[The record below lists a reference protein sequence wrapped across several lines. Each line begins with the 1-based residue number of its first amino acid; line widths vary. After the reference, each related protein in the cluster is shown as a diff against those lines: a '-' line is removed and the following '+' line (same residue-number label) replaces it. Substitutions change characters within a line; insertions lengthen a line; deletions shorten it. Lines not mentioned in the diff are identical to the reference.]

1 MEDDMEDDNNPF
13 AVPGVGTPADR
24 VRYTGHLTQLF
35 DAQKANAAK
44 QAEQFNA
51 ARESIRQR
59 RYGAPTTSEQLY
71 ALSAAL
77 LSPRSQPGF
86 AGTMSNLMPALMQT
100 SQLRRSAED
109 QRAEDLMKLEQQQG
123 LAASTAEMQ
132 ALENQLKYGKPLLSE
147 RAPQTTYDPFTQSV
161 VDKSAGTA
169 TRVREVAPPPAP
181 AQLNAGLARLRA
193 YLTSPSATE
202 EGKGQAVMNFATSAN
217 MDPREVLRLLGVK

>member
-1 MEDDMEDDNNPF
+1 MENDMEDDDNPF

-24 VRYTGHLTQLF
+24 VRYTGHLTKLF

-44 QAEQFNA
+44 QAAQFDA

-59 RYGAPTTSEQLY
+59 RYGAPSTSEQLY

-77 LSPRSQPGF
+77 LSPRNQPGF
-86 AGTMSNLMPALMQT
+86 AGTMSNLMPALAQT
-100 SQLRRSAED
+100 SQLRRSAEE

-169 TRVREVAPPPAP
+169 TRVIEMPSRAKVNEALGALNEFLRNPAATPEQKREQVTA
-181 AQLNAGLARLRA
+181 LANRLQ
-193 YLTSPSATE
+193 TTP
-202 EGKGQAVMNFATSAN
+202 QN
-217 MDPREVLRLLGVK
+217 VLKMLGVQ

>member
-1 MEDDMEDDNNPF
+1 MEDDMEDDDNPF

-24 VRYTGHLTQLF
+24 VRYTGHLTKLF

-44 QAEQFNA
+44 QAAQFNA

-77 LSPRSQPGF
+77 LSPRNQPGF

-100 SQLRRSAED
+100 SQLRRGAEE
-109 QRAEDLMKLEQQQG
+109 QRAEDMMKLEQQQG

-147 RAPQTTYDPFTQSV
+147 RAPQRPRVQL
-161 VDKSAGTA
+161 GTA
-169 TRVREVAPPPAP
+169 DIPINLDTGRQITPPDNALLDALEAYLADPRNTPVEKTRARREFTRLHGAPPE
-181 AQLNAGLARLRA
+181 Q
-193 YLTSPSATE
+193 
-202 EGKGQAVMNFATSAN
+202 F
-217 MDPREVLRLLGVK
+217 LGD